1 MDMTN
6 IFDSLMQTIDEH
18 SFPYVSP
25 KGEYQREV
33 HRAEQHLEWLEE
45 HLNEEEKAHFE
56 GFRNAE
62 LSLSIMECKASI
74 KIALAVGIRLALS
87 R

>member
-1 MDMTN
+1 MN
-6 IFDSLMQTIDEH
+6 ILSHM
-18 SFPYVSP
+18 FPQ
-25 KGEYQREV
+25 KGSINERV

-45 HLNEEEKAHFE
+45 HLNEEEKAHLE

-87 R
+87 C

>member
-1 MDMTN
+1 MTN
-6 IFDSLMQTIDEH
+6 IFDSLMQVIDEH

-33 HRAEQHLEWLEE
+33 HRAEQHLE
-45 HLNEEEKAHFE
+45 

-62 LSLSIMECKASI
+62 LSLSTMECEASI
-74 KIALAVGIRLALS
+74 KIALAVGIRFALPS
-87 R
+87 

>member
-1 MDMTN
+1 MED
-6 IFDSLMQTIDEH
+6 IFDSVVQDIEENA
-18 SFPYVSP
+18 FPYFFVKPGYRKDQYCAS
-25 KGEYQREV
+25 
-33 HRAEQHLEWLEE
+33 QHMEWLEE
-45 HLNEEEKAHFE
+45 HLNKEEKAHLE

-87 R
+87 C

>member
-1 MDMTN
+1 MDD

-45 HLNEEEKAHFE
+45 HLNEEEKAHLE
-56 GFRNAE
+56 GFQSAE

-74 KIALAVGIRLALS
+74 KIALAVGIRLALPN
-87 R
+87 

>member
-1 MDMTN
+1 MDDTFN
-6 IFDSLMQTIDEH
+6 SLMQTIDEH

-62 LSLSIMECKASI
+62 LSLSIMEYKASI
-74 KIALAVGIRLALS
+74 KIALAVGIRLALPN
-87 R
+87 

>member
-1 MDMTN
+1 MDDT
-6 IFDSLMQTIDEH
+6 FDSLMQTIDEH

-74 KIALAVGIRLALS
+74 KIALAVGIRLALPN
-87 R
+87 

>member
-1 MDMTN
+1 MDDT
-6 IFDSLMQTIDEH
+6 FDSLMQTIDEH

-62 LSLSIMECKASI
+62 LSLSIMEYKASI
-74 KIALAVGIRLALS
+74 KIALAVGIRLALPN
-87 R
+87 